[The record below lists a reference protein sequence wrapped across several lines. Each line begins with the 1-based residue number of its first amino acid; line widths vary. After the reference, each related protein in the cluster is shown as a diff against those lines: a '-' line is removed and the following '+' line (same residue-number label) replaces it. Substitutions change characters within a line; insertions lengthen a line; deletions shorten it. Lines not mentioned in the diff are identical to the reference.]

1 VRPHT
6 ALAALALVAACA
18 DDEAPARAPG
28 VASGADAGVTA
39 DAGAGC
45 GPLGPASVS
54 LRLSSP
60 APPVG
65 QLEYRGAATVEAW
78 FPAARL
84 RTARGEVLEF
94 LATTREVDWPALTLS
109 GTVTVDVGYRPGPVG
124 LDSVWVVVDDG
135 TRALAVWT
143 MHGDAPTVRAR
154 GVEYLRRGCGV
165 PYGPTCVIEPLTA
178 RVEGLGE
185 VPAGGVLTS
194 TSSGELF
201 VNGNS
206 RATQDR
212 GPCGDE
218 PPEWTHGVWFVGP

>member
-1 VRPHT
+1 MRPHT
-6 ALAALALVAACA
+6 GLAVLALLAACA
-18 DDEAPARAPG
+18 DDDRDARASDG
-28 VASGADAGVTA
+28 GASA
-39 DAGAGC
+39 DAGASC
-45 GPLGPASVS
+45 APIGPASVS

-60 APPVG
+60 APAFG

-84 RTARGEVLEF
+84 RTARGDVLQF

-109 GTVTVDVGYRPGPVG
+109 GTVTVDVGHQPGPVG
-124 LDSVWVVVDDG
+124 LDNVWVVIDDG
-135 TRALAVWT
+135 TRALAVWSRY
-143 MHGDAPTVRAR
+143 GGAPTLRAR
-154 GVEYLRRGCGV
+154 GVEYLRRGCGA
-165 PYGPTCVIEPLTA
+165 PYGATCVIEPLTA

-218 PPEWTHGVWFVGP
+218 PPEWTHGVWFVGPSP